1 MKKLLDFI
9 KNDWDILTDKDEIE
23 VLMKYIQRGYYLGI
37 LYAGKSLIVLH
48 IFCKLY

>member
-9 KNDWDILTDKDEIE
+9 KNDWAILTDKDEIE
-23 VLMKYIQRGYYLGI
+23 VLMKYIQRGYYLGVF
-37 LYAGKSLIVLH
+37 YAGKSLIFLQ